1 MWSHWMFFFSFYSF
15 CSFLA
20 QFLIV
25 VELFSFKDEVGL
37 ISSIQYFLICRVD
50 YLPVCTIS
58 VQVVTK
64 NIHVTKFLWTFLTLY
79 SNQQS
84 ILTARF
90 KPAPICLS
98 CRCSIIV
105 TCLMYY
111 SKLLKAIDLEGL
123 RPSRR
128 GNFTLRSQ
136 FKRFLIHYYDLSLTL
151 RC

>member
-1 MWSHWMFFFSFYSF
+1 MFFFSFYSF

-64 NIHVTKFLWTFLTLY
+64 NIHVTKFL
-79 SNQQS
+79 
-84 ILTARF
+84 
-90 KPAPICLS
+90 
-98 CRCSIIV
+98 
-105 TCLMYY
+105 
-111 SKLLKAIDLEGL
+111 
-123 RPSRR
+123 
-128 GNFTLRSQ
+128 
-136 FKRFLIHYYDLSLTL
+136 
-151 RC
+151 